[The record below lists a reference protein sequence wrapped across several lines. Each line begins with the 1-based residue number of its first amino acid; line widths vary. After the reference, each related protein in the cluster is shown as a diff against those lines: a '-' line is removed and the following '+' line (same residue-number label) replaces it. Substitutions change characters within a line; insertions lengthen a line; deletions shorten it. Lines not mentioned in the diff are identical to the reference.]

1 MIVAKPVAE
10 LGLAEDEQRI
20 ISDIDNRL
28 RELGISELVT
38 ACPNCYDFLG
48 GKLEAKVVSIYD
60 KLAELGIGAEVE
72 GGKKMF
78 MPCPDRECFYLR
90 LKRILQRS
98 LLRRLMECSAVDW
111 EEVQEPVNLSL
122 QRI

>member
-1 MIVAKPVAE
+1 M
-10 LGLAEDEQRI
+10 
-20 ISDIDNRL
+20 
-28 RELGISELVT
+28 RELDIRELVT

-78 MPCPDRECFYLR
+78 MPCPDRNKGVLLSQIER
-90 LKRILQRS
+90 NLQEP
-98 LLRRLMECSAVDW
+98 LRRLMDVQCCGLGGSAGAC
-111 EEVQEPVNLSL
+111 EPELAKNMTNKLEDGIWVYCATCAGKIT
-122 QRI
+122 RDGH